1 MNEYS
6 ILGDNIMSVIPMNA
20 FCIRSMQNKMKQ
32 DEKDKVVPSMNRNE
46 TPSSVTDASTSSQ
59 PTWSCDVNCFNVM
72 AVNFS
77 IKPNS
82 SGSLFLFKSAY

>member
-6 ILGDNIMSVIPMNA
+6 ILRDNTMSVIPMNA

-32 DEKDKVVPSMNRNE
+32 DEKDKIVPTNRNE
-46 TPSSVTDASTSSQ
+46 TSSSVTDTSTSSQ

-82 SGSLFLFKSAY
+82 SGSLF